1 MVVNEKMS
9 VPHLPAS
16 CSSEDEL
23 WRLIELARTE
33 VLASIHICFGCQ
45 ARCLISICNIVAH
58 SMVARMTRSERHSA
72 ASIKS

>member
-23 WRLIELARTE
+23 WRLIEQARTE
-33 VLASIHICFGCQ
+33 VLASI
-45 ARCLISICNIVAH
+45 LIS
-58 SMVARMTRSERHSA
+58 
-72 ASIKS
+72 ASIVRLAV